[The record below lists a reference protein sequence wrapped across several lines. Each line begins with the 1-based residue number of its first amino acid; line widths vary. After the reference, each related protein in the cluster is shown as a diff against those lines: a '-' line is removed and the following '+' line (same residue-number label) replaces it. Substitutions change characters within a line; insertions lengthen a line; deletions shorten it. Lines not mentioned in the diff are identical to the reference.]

1 LSGVDNAT
9 LITALAGATVSPL
22 KGSADFILSNMS
34 SRMADQLRESIQ
46 ERGTVS
52 DEDGENAM
60 SDVVANAREL
70 AQNGEILLIESEEA

>member
-1 LSGVDNAT
+1 
-9 LITALAGATVSPL
+9 
-22 KGSADFILSNMS
+22 MS
-34 SRMADQLRESIQ
+34 SRMANQIRESVQ

-70 AQNGEILLIESEEA
+70 AQNGEILLIESVDA